1 MYSFETLS
9 TNTYKKRNHEIE
21 QIKYV
26 ASYKQL
32 DLYRF
37 KYICSD
43 LCMLIFIFC
52 PNRIIHY

>member
-26 ASYKQL
+26 AAYKRL

-43 LCMLIFIFC
+43 LCML
-52 PNRIIHY
+52 